1 MDCTAGH
8 VLQVLPRDAS
18 AVRGFFGLAK
28 VSGVFLVGRS
38 CNFVDTPGPG
48 QTIKSCEV
56 EDKRIDGPV
65 DGMYPIRSGGAGS
78 GSP

>member
-28 VSGVFLVGRS
+28 LSGVFLVGRG
-38 CNFVDTPGPG
+38 CNFVDIPGPG
-48 QTIKSCEV
+48 ETTKFSEV